1 MADPP
6 ETRSS
11 FTRVTMPNLVA
22 LLQIVWAYVGV
33 PKFGDVWAPPPC
45 DMVWLALYKYVFP
58 HMCHLAKY
66 GRSMG
71 QTLRTLITET
81 RRKKMIPRVPHFK
94 VTRGHRNRQ
103 RDGPIG
109 YL

>member
-33 PKFGDVWAPPPC
+33 PKLGDVWAPPPC
-45 DMVWLALYKYVFP
+45 DMVWLAL
-58 HMCHLAKY
+58 
-66 GRSMG
+66 
-71 QTLRTLITET
+71 
-81 RRKKMIPRVPHFK
+81 
-94 VTRGHRNRQ
+94 
-103 RDGPIG
+103 
-109 YL
+109 